1 MYEMQ
6 GPGDPLLQLS
16 KKKQKKAKKLMK
28 NMDKQKDRR
37 QQVIDRLSAKYHGT
51 VKPQEE

>member
-16 KKKQKKAKKLMK
+16 KKKQKKAKRLMK
-28 NMDKQKDRR
+28 NMNNQKDKR
-37 QQVIDRLSAKYHGT
+37 QQVIDRLSKKYHET
-51 VKPQEE
+51 VKPQE